1 MGMCRPDGNAG
12 KKRQAFNWAHRI
24 CGLLT
29 YFLAVA
35 TMLIGT
41 NIHYMRD
48 ILKTAGSGI
57 LAGLIALPF
66 LVFIILQVINE
77 SRGGKC
83 LKFLKIINVFFFSY

>member
-1 MGMCRPDGNAG
+1 MALTIIQILMGMCRPDGNAG

-41 NIHYMRD
+41 NISYMND
-48 ILKTAGSGI
+48 VLKTTGSGL
-57 LAGLIALPF
+57 LATLLVLPF
-66 LVFIILQVINE
+66 LVLIILEIMRRRQT
-77 SRGGKC
+77 GK
-83 LKFLKIINVFFFSY
+83 